1 MLSAHFI
8 GPESGFIWDKIF
20 DQVKSCIPDFDCDGR
35 VTHMDMEKSIGISFS
50 KHNARAEKF
59 YDERHVAKNMIP
71 HLGSERATA
80 PRLYAKAMRAP
91 STEETDAIVASFGPN
106 ATAYLS
112 KYPKSELFTL
122 YSRIVDSIIT
132 SQGAEAAMH
141 AALVNKIRCVEP
153 TAMLHA
159 MANTQRLKLAKNK
172 SMAAGCTAAV
182 PPRVE
187 ERIAVIIIAAKKY
200 PSPVPVEGTNQM
212 EWDVLSLAN
221 PALRRRVVLSQFRN
235 TPPQCCAYSQTGS
248 GFPCNHGA
256 AVILEKH
263 GAANM
268 HKFISKRHL
277 TGVWKEM
284 YEGLEFRMPQQHEVD
299 AVMLEAQKKVDS
311 GEYLRNPKALP
322 PPRGRPHKD
331 AGARK
336 KTWYETGTT
345 KNKTKP
351 RMCRLCT
358 ELGHDRRT
366 CPLRQPGPDEGAE
379 GGAEAPWGS
388 PMGGDDA

>member
-1 MLSAHFI
+1 MN
-8 GPESGFIWDKIF
+8 G
-20 DQVKSCIPDFDCDGR
+20 
-35 VTHMDMEKSIGISFS
+35 
-50 KHNARAEKF
+50 
-59 YDERHVAKNMIP
+59 
-71 HLGSERATA
+71 
-80 PRLYAKAMRAP
+80 
-91 STEETDAIVASFGPN
+91 
-106 ATAYLS
+106 
-112 KYPKSELFTL
+112 
-122 YSRIVDSIIT
+122 
-132 SQGAEAAMH
+132 
-141 AALVNKIRCVEP
+141 ALVNKIRCVEP

-221 PALRRRVVLSQFRN
+221 TALRRRVVLSQFRN

-284 YEGLEFRMPQQHEVD
+284 YEEGLEFKVPQQHEVD
-299 AVMLEAQKKVDS
+299 AVMLEAQKKWILGSTYATPRPFPHQGGAPARTQVLARRP
-311 GEYLRNPKALP
+311 GTRPVRRRTRPNPACAGSAQNLATTVVRARCGSRAPMRGQKRVQKPHGGHLWAVTMRKSA
-322 PPRGRPHKD
+322 RGRRAGVRMWGLWRRSAPTAPTYPHSPSRQGALVI
-331 AGARK
+331 AGGSMKQMRNHEIRPQAS
-336 KTWYETGTT
+336 
-345 KNKTKP
+345 NK
-351 RMCRLCT
+351 
-358 ELGHDRRT
+358 
-366 CPLRQPGPDEGAE
+366 
-379 GGAEAPWGS
+379 S
-388 PMGGDDA
+388 PY

>member
-1 MLSAHFI
+1 
-8 GPESGFIWDKIF
+8 
-20 DQVKSCIPDFDCDGR
+20 
-35 VTHMDMEKSIGISFS
+35 
-50 KHNARAEKF
+50 
-59 YDERHVAKNMIP
+59 
-71 HLGSERATA
+71 
-80 PRLYAKAMRAP
+80 MRAP

-112 KYPKSELFTL
+112 KYPKSELFTS

-132 SQGAEAAMH
+132 SQGAEAAMNG
-141 AALVNKIRCVEP
+141 ALVNKIRCVEP

-221 PALRRRVVLSQFRN
+221 TALRRRVVLSQFRN

-284 YEGLEFRMPQQHEVD
+284 YEEGLEFKVPQQHEVD
-299 AVMLEAQKKVDS
+299 AVMLEAQKKWILGSTYATPRPFPHQGGAPARTQVLARRP
-311 GEYLRNPKALP
+311 GTRPVRRRTRPNPACAGSAQNLATTVVRARCGSRAPMRGQKGVQKPHGGHLWAVTMRKSA
-322 PPRGRPHKD
+322 RGRRAGVRRGGLWRRSAPTAPTYPHSPSRQGALVI
-331 AGARK
+331 AGGSMKQMRNHEIRPQAS
-336 KTWYETGTT
+336 
-345 KNKTKP
+345 NK
-351 RMCRLCT
+351 
-358 ELGHDRRT
+358 
-366 CPLRQPGPDEGAE
+366 
-379 GGAEAPWGS
+379 S
-388 PMGGDDA
+388 PY